1 LQETQDDTDA
11 GVAEEDD
18 NKKRKN
24 RRRFQ
29 GETEV
34 TEEDFPLLQ
43 CLSRMAFGAM
53 PVTHEVKDFVKMIA
67 QHPGRACLGR
77 LRRGCFKKVL
87 ADTWN

>member
-1 LQETQDDTDA
+1 MTLTLESL
-11 GVAEEDD
+11 
-18 NKKRKN
+18 KKMTTRRGKTGAVSKVKLRSRRKI
-24 RRRFQ
+24 
-29 GETEV
+29 
-34 TEEDFPLLQ
+34 FPLLQ